1 MMSDKRQSRR
11 QFFGASTGITA
22 AAAAAIADPP
32 HAAAQ
37 SAGVKKGDLPD
48 LTIKEV
54 KVYVADLSSFRRL
67 NSSETG
73 EIVSVVTNSGY
84 EGNYTIGNRGL
95 TPNWLEWAKPALLG
109 KNVIDLLPAIT
120 ATTGTKEIFGFSG
133 GRSGAPGGGRG
144 GAGASA
150 GGGGRGAA
158 GGGVGGGNRSGGTW
172 PNFYTAAA
180 EICMWDILG
189 KAVNRPIYKLLG
201 GNKDRVMAYAS
212 SQHLPNVEDYVADA
226 LSAKEQGY
234 KGYKIHP
241 GGGQKRSGPPIPAYY
256 GHIDEI
262 KNIRKAVGDDFVL
275 AHDPVQRYNLFEAL
289 KVGRV
294 LDELNYAWFEDPIPT
309 TDLEG
314 LVELNRAL
322 DLPLHVG
329 EFLTSISGFAEY
341 IKRGALDVARLIADN
356 VGGISGSMRVG
367 ALADAFNL
375 ECTPHNWGNPTDL
388 AVHFHLELA
397 MPNAYWFEMPHPAIA
412 VDRPY
417 QAQFRI
423 DKDGYV
429 LAPMEPGLGYPIDRN
444 ALDKLMKRIDR

>member
-1 MMSDKRQSRR
+1 MSERRRSRR
-11 QFFGASTGITA
+11 EFLGASAGVTA
-22 AAAAAIADPP
+22 AVASVLADPP

-37 SAGVKKGDLPD
+37 SAGVKRGDLPD

-54 KVYVADLSSFRRL
+54 KVYVADVSGFRRL
-67 NSSETG
+67 NSTETG
-73 EIVSVVTNSGY
+73 EILSVVTNSGH

-120 ATTGTKEIFGFSG
+120 ATTGTKEAFGFSG
-133 GRSGAPGGGRG
+133 SRSGGPGGGGGRG
-144 GAGASA
+144 GSGS
-150 GGGGRGAA
+150 GGAA
-158 GGGVGGGNRSGGTW
+158 GATGFGLANRGGGTW
-172 PNFYTAAA
+172 PNYYTAAA

-189 KAVNRPIYKLLG
+189 KAVNRPIYTLLG
-201 GNKDRVMAYAS
+201 GTKDRVMAYAS
-212 SQHLPNVEDYVADA
+212 SQHLPNVEDYIADV

-241 GGGQKRSGPPIPAYY
+241 GGGQRKTGSPIPAYV
-256 GHIDEI
+256 GHIEEI
-262 KNIRKAVGDDFVL
+262 KTIRKAVGDDFVL

-294 LDELNYAWFEDPIPT
+294 LDDLNYAWFEDPLPT

-329 EFLTSISGFAEY
+329 EFLFSISDFAEY
-341 IKRGALDVARLIADN
+341 IRRGALDVARLIADN

-367 ALADAFNL
+367 MLADAFNL

-397 MPNAYWFEMPHPAIA
+397 MPNAYWFEMPHPVTAA
-412 VDRPY
+412 DRPY
-417 QAQFRI
+417 QENFRI
-423 DKDGYV
+423 DKEGYV
-429 LAPMEPGLGYPIDRN
+429 LAPTEPGLGYPIHRD
-444 ALDKLMKRIDR
+444 ALDKIMKRIDR

>member
-1 MMSDKRQSRR
+1 MSERKQSRR
-11 QFFGASTGITA
+11 EFFGASAGVTA
-22 AAAAAIADPP
+22 AVASALADPP

-37 SAGVKKGDLPD
+37 SAGVKRGDLPD

-54 KVYVADLSSFRRL
+54 KVYVADVSGFRRL

-73 EIVSVVTNSGY
+73 EILSVVTNSGH

-120 ATTGTKEIFGFSG
+120 ATTGTKETFGFSG
-133 GRSGAPGGGRG
+133 SRSGGPGGGGGRG
-144 GAGASA
+144 GSGS
-150 GGGGRGAA
+150 GGAA
-158 GGGVGGGNRSGGTW
+158 GATGFGLANRGGGTW
-172 PNFYTAAA
+172 PNYYTAAA

-201 GNKDRVMAYAS
+201 GTKDRVMAYAS
-212 SQHLPNVEDYVADA
+212 SQHLPNVEDYIADA

-234 KGYKIHP
+234 RGYKIHP
-241 GGGQKRSGPPIPAYY
+241 GGGQKRTGPPIPAYF
-256 GHIDEI
+256 GHIEEI
-262 KNIRKAVGDDFVL
+262 KTIRKAVGDDFVL

-329 EFLTSISGFAEY
+329 EFLFSIADFAEY
-341 IKRGALDVARLIADN
+341 IRRGALDVARLIADN

-367 ALADAFNL
+367 MLADAFNL

-397 MPNAYWFEMPHPAIA
+397 MPNAYWFEMPHPVTAA
-412 VDRPY
+412 DRPY
-417 QAQFRI
+417 QENFRI
-423 DKDGYV
+423 DKEGYV
-429 LAPMEPGLGYPIDRN
+429 LAPTEPGLGYPIHRD
-444 ALDKLMKRIDR
+444 ALDKIMKRIDR